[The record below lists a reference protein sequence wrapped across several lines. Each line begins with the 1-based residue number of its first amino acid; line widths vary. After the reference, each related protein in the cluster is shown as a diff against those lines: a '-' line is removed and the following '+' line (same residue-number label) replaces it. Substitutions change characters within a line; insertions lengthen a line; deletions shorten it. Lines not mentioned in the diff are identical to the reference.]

1 MAFIKLIFSIFSLA
15 MLITMIVSFIMI
27 MKFTIVQHRLN
38 FRKKQYIKKSFP
50 KLTKK
55 DLKYRQ
61 IKIFNY
67 QQLYLNSGLKH
78 NLQMTALIG
87 SFIGMIAMFIIAFF
101 TKDVNLSFVLLSLTF
116 CLISIFILTQPSL
129 KERNSFWNDYL
140 EEHPDNPLNVCSF
153 PLDLD
158 EKAYENERKLGVYS
172 LIFAVSLFVV
182 SFIGN

>member
-87 SFIGMIAMFIIAFF
+87 S
-101 TKDVNLSFVLLSLTF
+101 
-116 CLISIFILTQPSL
+116 
-129 KERNSFWNDYL
+129 
-140 EEHPDNPLNVCSF
+140 
-153 PLDLD
+153 
-158 EKAYENERKLGVYS
+158 
-172 LIFAVSLFVV
+172 
-182 SFIGN
+182 